1 MREPASP
8 MEDVQSAD
16 RSGDRRSAARAL
28 FALGLLA
35 CGLAGCASGG
45 SSDGEGAAPSAT
57 SLNTAAPPTNVN
69 VVPDELV
76 GKWGLASYREDK
88 DITRTTREAKA
99 ACGNPYFISKGPGGG
114 VMMHLADQTQPTEVV
129 LKGAGGRTFIGPPTE
144 PAGGMKDR
152 EVTSFDGNEFVTKWV
167 DPGVATR
174 YGTMIFVRCTA

>member
-1 MREPASP
+1 MRGAASP
-8 MEDVQSAD
+8 IEGVRTAGG
-16 RSGDRRSAARAL
+16 RGSGHSTARML
-28 FALGLLA
+28 IALGLVA
-35 CGLAGCASGG
+35 GVLAGCASGG
-45 SSDGEGAAPSAT
+45 SGDGEGAGASVT

-88 DITRTTREAKA
+88 DIPRTTREAKA
-99 ACGNPYFISKGPGGG
+99 ACGNPYLISKGPGGG
-114 VMMHLADQTQPTEVV
+114 VMMHLADQTQPSEVV

-144 PAGGMKDR
+144 PAGGPKDR
-152 EVTSFDGNEFVTKWV
+152 EVTSFAGNEFVTKWV